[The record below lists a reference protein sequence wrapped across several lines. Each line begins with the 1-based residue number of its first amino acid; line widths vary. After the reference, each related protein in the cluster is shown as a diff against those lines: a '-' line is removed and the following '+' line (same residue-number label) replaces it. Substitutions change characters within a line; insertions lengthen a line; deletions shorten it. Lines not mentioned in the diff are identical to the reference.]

1 MTNKLALSSLALALV
16 AGAVSASADTP
27 PPPTISVMVA
37 ETKPIDEELN
47 VTGSFAAGEM
57 VLVLPQIEGLAI
69 TDFSAEI
76 GSVVKK
82 GQVLAQLNSQ
92 SVDLQIQQTMATLAR
107 NNLAIDQAKN
117 SIDQATISRTK
128 ADLDLQRSKKLRT
141 TGVETQQSLD
151 QFQAAFDLSNAQ
163 FNGANLTLQG
173 AKTDILGTQAQLEIL
188 KLNKS
193 RAEIKSPVDGYIADR
208 QLQIGAIASGAKP
221 PLFSIV
227 QDGRIELLA
236 EIPESDLPRVKVGQK
251 ASISVN
257 GFPKPIMGEVHLIA
271 PQENQQTRIGIA
283 HVAVESENRIALGTF
298 GRAIIT
304 LAAEEGV
311 ALPLTAVTFSD
322 NGPTVQIVKD
332 GKVQVRKVITGL
344 VGTDVIEITQ
354 GVAAGE
360 TFVARAGSFVRDGDT
375 VTPVLLTSK

>member
-1 MTNKLALSSLALALV
+1 MINKFALSFVALSLV
-16 AGAVSASADTP
+16 VGAISARGDTP
-27 PPPTISVMVA
+27 APPTISVLTA
-37 ETKPIDEELN
+37 EKKPIDEQLN

-76 GSVVKK
+76 GDLVKK
-82 GQVLAQLNSQ
+82 DQVLAHLNSQ
-92 SVDLQIQQTMATLAR
+92 TIDLQIQQAMATLAR
-107 NNLAIDQAKN
+107 NNLAVDQAKN
-117 SIDQATISRTK
+117 SIDQTSVSRIK

-151 QFQAAFDLSNAQ
+151 QYQAAFDLTNAQ

-173 AKTDILGTQAQLEIL
+173 AKTDILGTQVQLDTL

-193 RAEIKSPVDGYIADR
+193 RAEIKAPVDGYIADR

-227 QDGRIELLA
+227 QDSRVELLA

-257 GFPKPIMGEVHLIA
+257 GMPKLILGEVKLIA
-271 PQENQQTRIGIA
+271 PQVNQQTRIGIA
-283 HVAVESENRIALGTF
+283 HVAVKTETRIPLGTF
-298 GRAIIT
+298 GRAIII

-344 VGTDVIEITQ
+344 VGTNVIEITQ
-354 GVAAGE
+354 GVTAGE
-360 TFVARAGSFVRDGDT
+360 TFVARAGSFVRDGDA
-375 VTPVLLTSK
+375 VTPVLLTQ